1 MNPQAR
7 AHSPETPGSETDN
20 RSERTGPAD
29 APKDAESLRDLDRSE
44 RLRDEIK
51 GVTTEH
57 AFPPRLEDEGQSG
70 G

>member
-1 MNPQAR
+1 MR
-7 AHSPETPGSETDN
+7 ETDE
-20 RSERTGPAD
+20 SQGPSD
-29 APKDAESLRDLDRSE
+29 PDQVGSDPVNGVEPVAPNDLDRSQ